1 MDNTHTKIYDTKKLP
16 YNIKN
21 WDNLLNS
28 TFYSRNSCRFH
39 NKGLHLR
46 HLIYDFAIYE
56 IS

>member
-1 MDNTHTKIYDTKKLP
+1 MTRTLKSMTQKKLP

-21 WDNLLNS
+21 GGNLLNS
-28 TFYSRNSCRFH
+28 TFYSRNSCKFH